1 MFQVFQ
7 VNVVDLYWPLEG
19 EVRRKRPD
27 PFSEEEEERLTR
39 VYQILEDTIRI
50 LVSKLKFLFSKAK

>member
-27 PFSEEEEERLTR
+27 PFSEEEERVTR

-50 LVSKLKFLFSKAK
+50 LVSKLKFLSSKAK